1 MAMTTQSDADVLFNY
16 LNERGWIV
24 AAVGNDPIFRQLIS
38 NIPFASLQSIIVS
51 VKEIGRADAVV
62 PLYSYWL
69 DINKGRQPQMYA
81 GWFNLG
87 VELSSG
93 GDGDNAILAYKNA
106 LVLQADC
113 FQAAVN
119 LGLQYEAKG
128 DVTTAM
134 EIWARSL
141 QSDEARTTLLNHQG
155 RVLENLKRYEE
166 AERMLYASLL
176 TNPRQPDVIHHW
188 VYLRQKMCCWPVYGP
203 GVPGLTA
210 RDIDHDMGPLSLLAL
225 IDDQEVQN
233 RYVEEWLARKAL
245 PSQPRLSPEEGYA
258 HERLRIGYMS
268 SDYCAHPVSFLMA
281 ELFER
286 HDRSKFEVY
295 GYCASPE
302 SSP

>member
-141 QSDEARTTLLNHQG
+141 QSLAHRGSVPAPDAFSIPPAKKVKSSTAPRVTPRTST
-155 RVLENLKRYEE
+155 R
-166 AERMLYASLL
+166 
-176 TNPRQPDVIHHW
+176 P
-188 VYLRQKMCCWPVYGP
+188 
-203 GVPGLTA
+203 
-210 RDIDHDMGPLSLLAL
+210 
-225 IDDQEVQN
+225 
-233 RYVEEWLARKAL
+233 
-245 PSQPRLSPEEGYA
+245 QPR
-258 HERLRIGYMS
+258 
-268 SDYCAHPVSFLMA
+268 
-281 ELFER
+281 
-286 HDRSKFEVY
+286 
-295 GYCASPE
+295 